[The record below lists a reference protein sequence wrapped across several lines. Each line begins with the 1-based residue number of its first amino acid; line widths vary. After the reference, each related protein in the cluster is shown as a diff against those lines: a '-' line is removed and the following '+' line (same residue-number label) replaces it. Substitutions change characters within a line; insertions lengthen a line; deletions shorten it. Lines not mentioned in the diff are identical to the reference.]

1 MKRFHMHVAVADLA
15 ANIRFYSQLF
25 GVAPSVEKPDYAKW
39 MLDDPRI
46 NFAISMRGAKPGVD
60 HIGLQVE
67 SDEELAQL
75 KTRYEAADASAITSE
90 TGIGCCYVQSNK
102 HWLTDPQG
110 LAWEA
115 FHSLADIPTFSD
127 GAAVAPANAADA
139 PATSACCAPAP
150 GAAPVAASATAS
162 TCCTPAPI
170 AVPPAASATTS
181 TCCAP
186 ATVAKPASTLAS
198 VPANLATPRGK
209 PVGIAVK
216 AANSCC

>member
-15 ANIRFYSQLF
+15 ANIHFYSQLF
-25 GVAPSVEKPDYAKW
+25 GVPPTVEKTDYAKW

-75 KTRYEAADASAITSE
+75 KTRYEAADASAISSE
-90 TGIGCCYVQSNK
+90 TGIGCCYVRSNK

-115 FHSLADIPTFSD
+115 FHSLADIPTF
-127 GAAVAPANAADA
+127 AEAPQAES
-139 PATSACCAPAP
+139 TGSACCAPANNTEKNTATST
-150 GAAPVAASATAS
+150 GTAATFAAATAF
-162 TCCTPAPI
+162 
-170 AVPPAASATTS
+170 
-181 TCCAP
+181 
-186 ATVAKPASTLAS
+186 
-198 VPANLATPRGK
+198 ATPRGK
-209 PVGIAVK
+209 PLGIPVT
-216 AANSCC
+216 AAGTCC

>member
-25 GVAPSVEKPDYAKW
+25 GVPPTVEKTDYAKW

-75 KTRYEAADASAITSE
+75 KARYEAADASAMTTE
-90 TGIGCCYVQSNK
+90 TGIGCCYVRSNK

-115 FHSLADIPTFSD
+115 FHSLADIPTY
-127 GAAVAPANAADA
+127 ADA
-139 PATSACCAPAP
+139 PQAESSGSACCAPAS
-150 GAAPVAASATAS
+150 GTATDATTGSTTAATAATAAKPRGKPLGIPVNAAS
-162 TCCTPAPI
+162 TCC
-170 AVPPAASATTS
+170 
-181 TCCAP
+181 
-186 ATVAKPASTLAS
+186 
-198 VPANLATPRGK
+198 
-209 PVGIAVK
+209 
-216 AANSCC
+216 